1 MKPCESV
8 LFSILKSSLWGIEI
22 TVPSDFNEWEQL
34 FVKAKAHAVL
44 ALVADKV
51 FQTPELR
58 KKIPQAFCRRL
69 KDFAIRNYSS
79 HARLNNTLIQIVSEL
94 DNHGVHSVL
103 LKGQGLA
110 RCYPV
115 PELRQCGDIDLYVG
129 DENAGK
135 VYDLLMPVAD
145 HIDPKG
151 EINLSKH
158 FHVTIGALPVEI
170 HRYSDVQPF
179 EWQDKIYQ
187 AYADEGLS
195 SDLHPLDFSGVLV
208 NTPSDNFNAFYI
220 FNHLWHHF
228 RAEGVGLRQLCDWM
242 MFLHKHHDVI
252 SSEYINNIVS
262 GMDLL
267 VPWKTFGCVLVD
279 YLGLPQEE
287 FPLYDSSYSF
297 KARRLLKVIML
308 QGNLGQSTGY
318 SRRRGDNYL
327 YEKCVSLKCHLS
339 IFISEF
345 SLFPLQSIRQAFN
358 MFKVGI
364 AAVFKDMVK

>member
-8 LFSILKSSLWGIEI
+8 LFSILKSSLWGTEI
-22 TVPSDFNEWEQL
+22 TIPSDFNGWDQL
-34 FVKAKAHAVL
+34 FAKAKAHAVL

-51 FQTPELR
+51 IRTPKLSS
-58 KKIPQAFCRRL
+58 KISQAYCKRI
-69 KDFAIRNYSS
+69 KDFAIKNYSS

-94 DNHGVHSVL
+94 DNNGVHSVL

-129 DENAGK
+129 DDNADK
-135 VYDLLMPVAD
+135 VYDLLMPLAD
-145 HIDPKG
+145 YIDPKSEMKQG
-151 EINLSKH
+151 KH
-158 FHVTIGALPVEI
+158 FHVTIRTLPVEI
-170 HRYSDVQPF
+170 HRYSDIQPF

-187 AYADEGLS
+187 AYAVEGLGTN
-195 SDLHPLDFSGVLV
+195 LKTMDFSGVSV

-220 FNHLWHHF
+220 FNHLWYHF

-242 MFLHKHHDVI
+242 MFLHAHHDVI
-252 SSEYINNIVS
+252 SSEYINDIVS

-279 YLGLPQEE
+279 YLGLPKEE

-327 YEKCVSLKCHLS
+327 YEKLISLKCHLE

-345 SLFPLQSIRQAFN
+345 SLFPLQSLRQAFN
-358 MFKVGI
+358 MIKVGL
-364 AAVFKDMVK
+364 AAVFKDMLK